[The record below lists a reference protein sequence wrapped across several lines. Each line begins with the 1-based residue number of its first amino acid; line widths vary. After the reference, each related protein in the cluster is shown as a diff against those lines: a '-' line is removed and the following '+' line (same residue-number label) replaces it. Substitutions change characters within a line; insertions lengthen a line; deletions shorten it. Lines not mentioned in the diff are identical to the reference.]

1 VPPSSFELA
10 SSQMRRRFALVFNSK
25 AGLAV
30 PRLLDGVTGALRESG
45 SEVFQLAARNA
56 AEASECVSEVARQGS
71 CDAVIAAGGDG
82 TFRAVATGAAGT
94 GLAVGII
101 PLGTGNVLAH
111 EIGLVRRARA
121 VADVLLSGPAIDA
134 RGGLVNG
141 EPFFLMLGAG
151 FDARVVARLN
161 YRAKRAFGRGAY
173 TYPVLKTLVE
183 GPRVFDVELDGR
195 RFEASWVILSFASR
209 YGSSFVLTRDTG
221 FGRDV
226 LVAVVIEARSS
237 LGIAGCAMSLA
248 LGWLTK
254 PETRLAGVHVL
265 PAKLVRIGRLSS
277 VPVEVDGD
285 AAGTS
290 PVEVRAEGVG
300 VRLIVP
306 PSYVAD
312 LTNRHANH
320 LAYES

>member
-1 VPPSSFELA
+1 MPPSSFEFA
-10 SSQMRRRFALVFNSK
+10 SPPMRRRFALVFNSK
-25 AGLAV
+25 AGSAI
-30 PRLLDGVTGALRESG
+30 PRLLDGVLGVLRESG
-45 SEVFQLAARNA
+45 AEVFQLAARNA
-56 AEASECVSEVARQGS
+56 TEASERVAEIARQGS

-82 TFRAVATGAAGT
+82 TFRAVATGAAAT

-111 EIGLVRRARA
+111 EIGLARRARA
-121 VADVLLSGPAIDA
+121 VADVLLSGPEIAA

-173 TYPVLKTLVE
+173 TYPVLKTLAE

-209 YGSSFVLTRDTG
+209 YGSSFVLTRDTE
-221 FGRDV
+221 FGGDM
-226 LVAVVIEARSS
+226 LIAVVIEARSS
-237 LGIAGCAMSLA
+237 LGIVGCAMSLA
-248 LGWLTK
+248 LGWLAK
-254 PETRLAGVHVL
+254 PETRPVGVHVL
-265 PAKLVRIGRLSS
+265 PIKLARIGRLSS

-285 AAGTS
+285 ASGAS
-290 PVEVRAEGVG
+290 PVEVRADGVG

-306 PSYVAD
+306 PAYVAD
-312 LTNRHANH
+312 VTNRHANH
-320 LAYES
+320 LA